1 MKQSNQVT
9 RIPSFIPTA
18 EQREW
23 MEREKARTGNPFS
36 VILKQLIQ
44 EKINGK

>member
-1 MKQSNQVT
+1 MEQKNQGT
-9 RIPSFIPTA
+9 RIPAFIPTT

-23 MEREKARTGNPFS
+23 MEKEKARTGNPFS

-44 EKINGK
+44 EKIDGK